1 MKTKLFSLLVALMSL
16 APCYS
21 KPLTIWMKNAFQRGH
36 ARIPS
41 ITNVDVDYDNEVLT
55 VNVQNYTETVW
66 IYIYDINGNIIDSA
80 ASQITGEGTVTL
92 NVQDFPEGVYTIDI
106 VLCNAT
112 YEGTFNVAS

>member
-21 KPLTIWMKNAFQRGH
+21 RPLTIWMKNAFQRGH

-66 IYIYDINGNIIDSA
+66 IYISIYKENLS
-80 ASQITGEGTVTL
+80 EL
-92 NVQDFPEGVYTIDI
+92 LPYFYT
-106 VLCNAT
+106 
-112 YEGTFNVAS
+112 YKYSK

>member
-1 MKTKLFSLLVALMSL
+1 MSL

-21 KPLTIWMKNAFQRGH
+21 RPLTIWMKNAFQRGH

-66 IYIYDINGNIIDSA
+66 IYIYDINVMIA
-80 ASQITGEGTVTL
+80 L
-92 NVQDFPEGVYTIDI
+92 NRYHSYH
-106 VLCNAT
+106 LNR
-112 YEGTFNVAS
+112 YHL